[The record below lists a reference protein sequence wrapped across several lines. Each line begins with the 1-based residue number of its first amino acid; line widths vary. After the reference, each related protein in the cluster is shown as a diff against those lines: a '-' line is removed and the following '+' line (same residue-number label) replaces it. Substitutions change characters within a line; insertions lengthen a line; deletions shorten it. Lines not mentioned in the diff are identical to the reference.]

1 MLILR
6 EMVKRGV
13 GDSVIVLEDVLDR
26 FKSQGLRRIV
36 AGMIS
41 ELKERKNTFVITT
54 RTQVRDLLGPD
65 SIEILHRLSG
75 EKAVS
80 EEIAGF
86 KTDLA
91 SKTVASVVGFLPRGY
106 AIASKTPRQS
116 FSSALRVEPL
126 QFGS

>member
-1 MLILR
+1 MR
-6 EMVKRGV
+6 
-13 GDSVIVLEDVLDR
+13 DIV
-26 FKSQGLRRIV
+26 
-36 AGMIS
+36 
-41 ELKERKNTFVITT
+41 
-54 RTQVRDLLGPD
+54 GPD

-91 SKTVASVVGFLPRGY
+91 SKTIASVVGFLPRGY
-106 AIASKTPRQS
+106 AITSKTPKQS

-126 QFGS
+126 QFGSLTFSSR